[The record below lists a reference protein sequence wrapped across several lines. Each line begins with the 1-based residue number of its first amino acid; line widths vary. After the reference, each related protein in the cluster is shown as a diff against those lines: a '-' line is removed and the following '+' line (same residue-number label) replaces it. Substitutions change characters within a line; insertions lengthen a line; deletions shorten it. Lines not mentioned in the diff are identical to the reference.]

1 MKSKIKKIKK
11 TSIKKRVNR
20 KLNRSGK
27 ISKINNGEKAQKK
40 EKKDDAVKIKIIGV
54 GGAGGNAV
62 TRMNEDFPRVIE
74 SVVINTDIQDLECC
88 AARKKIYIGKNLTR
102 GLGAGMNPEIGRQ
115 AAEENQSEIAEALD
129 GVDMVFLTAGFG
141 GGTGTG
147 ALPVVAQ
154 IAKEMGILTI
164 AVITKPFSFE
174 GYERQRIA
182 EEGISKIRDKVDT
195 LIVVPNDR
203 IFSVINK
210 NTTMAKAFDEIDE
223 VLKNS
228 VIGIAEVIASPGI
241 INIDFADIKAIIQ
254 NAGSAVIGIGSS
266 CGAERA
272 ISAANSAVNSPLLEL
287 SIDGAKRVLFSVSG
301 SRDLKMNEVNEIAK
315 MISERAHS
323 SAKIIFGA
331 YSGRKLKK
339 GEIKITLIA
348 SDFNG
353 EIRKDSKNLSLPNLF
368 VIDGVEKKNENIQK
382 ETALDF
388 SVKPKQQDVRKEEF
402 ANKEDIWDIP
412 TFLRK
417 KKK

>member
-1 MKSKIKKIKK
+1 
-11 TSIKKRVNR
+11 
-20 KLNRSGK
+20 
-27 ISKINNGEKAQKK
+27 
-40 EKKDDAVKIKIIGV
+40 
-54 GGAGGNAV
+54 
-62 TRMNEDFPRVIE
+62 
-74 SVVINTDIQDLECC
+74 
-88 AARKKIYIGKNLTR
+88 
-102 GLGAGMNPEIGRQ
+102 
-115 AAEENQSEIAEALD
+115 
-129 GVDMVFLTAGFG
+129 
-141 GGTGTG
+141 
-147 ALPVVAQ
+147 
-154 IAKEMGILTI
+154 
-164 AVITKPFSFE
+164 
-174 GYERQRIA
+174 
-182 EEGISKIRDKVDT
+182 
-195 LIVVPNDR
+195 
-203 IFSVINK
+203 
-210 NTTMAKAFDEIDE
+210 MAKAFDEIDE

>member
-1 MKSKIKKIKK
+1 MTKYKSKNKKNSFILKP
-11 TSIKKRVNR
+11 
-20 KLNRSGK
+20 
-27 ISKINNGEKAQKK
+27 
-40 EKKDDAVKIKIIGV
+40 EKKNKGKKDNSNAVRIKIIGI

-62 TRMNEDFPRVIE
+62 TRMNEDFPKGIE
-74 SVVINTDIQDLECC
+74 SVVINTDVQDLEYCI
-88 AARKKIYIGKNLTR
+88 AKKKIYIGKNLTK
-102 GLGAGMNPEIGRQ
+102 GLGAGMNPELGRQ
-115 AAEENQSEIAEALD
+115 AVEENQSEVVEALN
-129 GVDMVFLTAGFG
+129 GADMIFLTAGFG

-147 ALPVVAQ
+147 ALPVVAE
-154 IAKEMGILTI
+154 IAREMGILTI
-164 AVITKPFSFE
+164 AVVTKPFSFE

-182 EEGISKIRDKVDT
+182 EEGISKIKDKVDT

-210 NTTMAKAFDEIDE
+210 NTTMAKAFEEIDE

-228 VIGIAEVIASPGI
+228 VVGIAEVIAAPGI
-241 INIDFADIKAIIQ
+241 INIDFSDIKAIMQ
-254 NAGSAVIGIGSS
+254 NAGSAVIGIGASS
-266 CGAERA
+266 GSERA
-272 ISAANSAVNSPLLEL
+272 VSAANSAVNSPLLEI

-301 SRDLKMNEVNEIAK
+301 NRDLKMSEVNEIAR
-315 MISERAHS
+315 MISERVHS

-353 EIRKDSKNLSLPNLF
+353 DIRKDSKNLSLPNLF
-368 VIDGVEKKNENIQK
+368 VSETYQKIKPEETDGNLNDKIKQQEKNQNKDKEQK
-382 ETALDF
+382 ENNNDA
-388 SVKPKQQDVRKEEF
+388 
-402 ANKEDIWDIP
+402 WDIP